1 MGKVTTSWQ
10 SSAKWYGRITKD
22 KGHYYHE
29 HVVIPK
35 TLDLLSL
42 SQDSNLLD
50 LGCGSGVL
58 GRQVMRS
65 VKYTGVDISEEL
77 IRVAK
82 KEDKNTSHKYLN
94 LDVTS
99 LQTFYEAFS
108 HVSMILSFQN
118 MRSPQGAIK
127 NAYKHLEENGILLL
141 VLNHPMFRI
150 PRQSSWEIDPR
161 KKTQYRRI
169 DKYLSKMEIPINTNP
184 SDRNSPITL
193 SFHYPLWLISKM
205 LKVDGFVIELIEEW
219 SSDKESIGRAAKMEN
234 RARDEF
240 PLFMAIKARKVS

>member
-1 MGKVTTSWQ
+1 MKSSTSWQ
-10 SSAKWYGRITKD
+10 GSAKWYGRITKD

-42 SQDSNLLD
+42 SQNSNLLD

-58 GRQVMRS
+58 ARYLTKS
-65 VKYTGVDISEEL
+65 VKYTGVDLSENL
-77 IRVAK
+77 IKTAK
-82 KEDKNTSHKYLN
+82 KEDKNSSHKYLN
-94 LDVTS
+94 LDATTP
-99 LQTFYEAFS
+99 QTFHETFS
-108 HVSMILSFQN
+108 HATMILSFQN

-127 NAYKHLEENGILLL
+127 NVYKHLEENGVLVL

-150 PRQSSWEIDPR
+150 PRQSSWEIDPL
-161 KKTQYRRI
+161 KKTQFRRI

-219 SSDKESIGRAAKMEN
+219 SSDKESFGSAAKMEN
-234 RARDEF
+234 RARSEF
-240 PLFMAIKARKVS
+240 PLFMAIKARKIK